1 MVHQETL
8 KNTENHASFFHRL
21 PQPKWRG
28 MGTNLLK
35 NWYFPFSALAY
46 FLVEVRGASEYG
58 VTGITLTLSFL
69 MMLAV
74 AAQTSELWQTTRLL
88 PWYGQLWAMLSAA
101 GACWHC
107 YAFGYASFTESP
119 ALQSLLTTIDSG
131 ADFPRVLAV
140 CCALAGFPFVYIGI
154 SYLWSE
160 LCRLAKKLTLFSG
173 LTVAERLLYAIIA
186 LALVVF
192 AAMAFYASNGFYSA
206 SNEGYDIVYTA
217 DTDSLFNNMAYLSL
231 TFVENDLRQPLFA
244 VFSAPFAG
252 VPYLLTQLF
261 RFSPSTEAVLLN
273 TIQILMMVTGNL
285 LLTRLVAQTPLK
297 RICFMV
303 TLSVTYTTLLN
314 VLMLEQY
321 VTAYFWLMLSV
332 GLICTRQKEEHLGFY
347 GAVSAL
353 LTNVALLPWMST
365 HSPHSS
371 FKGWLGDMLRLSISF
386 IVLLLAFARFD
397 VIYSVIAKLASL
409 FKFTGGSWPLFDRF
423 KQYFSFV
430 HDCFVSPAAHV
441 SQGVAPDG
449 ILSWRLDPVQTLNI
463 AGVVLFILTMIAAW
477 FNRDKLLSR
486 FAIYWVAFSVVLLAL
501 IGWGTWETGLVLY
514 SLYFGWAFFV
524 LLFQLIDKIDD
535 ARHAHWL
542 LPACSLVAT
551 ALMLWLNIPGIQA
564 LLDYCITY
572 FPI

>member
-1 MVHQETL
+1 MHQESTT
-8 KNTENHASFFHRL
+8 NSENHASLLHKL
-21 PQPKWRG
+21 PQPAE
-28 MGTNLLK
+28 MLAHLLQ

-69 MMLAV
+69 IMLVV
-74 AAQTSELWQTTRLL
+74 ASQRSELWQTTRKL

-107 YAFGYASFTESP
+107 YSFGHASFAESA
-119 ALQSLLTTIDSG
+119 ALQSLLTNFSSTVDLS
-131 ADFPRVLAV
+131 RVLAV
-140 CCALAGFPFVYIGI
+140 CCALAGFPFVYICI
-154 SYLWSE
+154 SYLWTE
-160 LCRLAKKLTLFSG
+160 LCRLAKKLSLFSG
-173 LTVAERLLYAIIA
+173 LTHAERLIYAIIA
-186 LALVVF
+186 LALIAY

-206 SNEGYDIVYTA
+206 TNEGYDIVYTA
-217 DTDSLFNNMAYLSL
+217 DTDSLFNNMAYLAL

-261 RFSPSTEAVLLN
+261 QFSPSTEAVLLN
-273 TIQILMMVTGNL
+273 TVQILMILTGNL
-285 LLTRLVAQTPLK
+285 LLTRLVAQSPLK
-297 RICFMV
+297 RICFMI

-332 GLICTRQKEEHLGFY
+332 ALICTHQKEEHLGFY

-353 LTNVALLPWMST
+353 LTNVALLPWMSA
-365 HSPHSS
+365 HSPRSS
-371 FKGWLGDMLRLSISF
+371 FKGWLGDMIRLGMSF
-386 IVLLLAFARFD
+386 VVLLLAFARFD
-397 VIYSVIAKLASL
+397 VIYSVVAKLASL
-409 FKFTGGSWPLFDRF
+409 FKFTGGSWPLSDRF
-423 KQYFSFV
+423 KQYFAFV

-449 ILSWRLDPVQTLNI
+449 ILSWRLDPVQTFNI
-463 AGVVLFILTMIAAW
+463 AGIALFVLTIVAAW

-486 FAIYWVAFSVVLLAL
+486 FAIYWVAFSIVLLAL

-514 SLYFGWAFFV
+514 SLYFGWSFFV
-524 LLFQLIDKIDD
+524 LLFQLIDKAGD
-535 ARHAHWL
+535 ALHARWL
-542 LPACSLVAT
+542 LPACSFAAA

-564 LLDYCITY
+564 LLDYCVTY